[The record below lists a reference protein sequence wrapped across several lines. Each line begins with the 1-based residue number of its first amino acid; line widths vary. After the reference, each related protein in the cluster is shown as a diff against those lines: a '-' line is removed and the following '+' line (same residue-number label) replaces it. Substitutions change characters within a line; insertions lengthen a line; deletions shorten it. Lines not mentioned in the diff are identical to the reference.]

1 MTARTMLALGA
12 ATLALL
18 AGATAADLS
27 NGPATVDRAAAAEI
41 TPVATPTHVSNAK
54 LKRVDAVELGAE
66 SIVLRRGERTVAV
79 ASMRDSRTT
88 VSLLNRLFGTPS
100 RTQTAEGDGG
110 RCFPAGTTYT
120 WGGAIRVAA
129 LSTPSSLGNSLEVR
143 VLRDDVR
150 SRTGGIVELTGP
162 DDVQVGD
169 DIAHRI
175 DDAAHADRES
185 LGSGDSEA
193 WQLLLAEG
201 WPSDSD
207 GAGTNGVSALT
218 DGTTVTV
225 IGSPM
230 PVNAVHGC

>member
-1 MTARTMLALGA
+1 MLALGA

-27 NGPATVDRAAAAEI
+27 SGPRTDDRAVAAEV
-41 TPVATPTHVSNAK
+41 TPVPTPTRVSNAK
-54 LKRVDAVELGAE
+54 LKRVDAVELDAE
-66 SIVLRRGERTVAV
+66 TITLRRGDRTVAV
-79 ASMRDSRTT
+79 VSMRESRTT
-88 VSLLNRLFGTPS
+88 VALLDRLFGTPS

-120 WGGAIRVAA
+120 WGGAVRVAA
-129 LSTPSSLGNSLEVR
+129 LSTPSDLGNSLEVR

-150 SRTGGIVELTGP
+150 SRTGGIVELSGP
-162 DDVQVGD
+162 DGVQVGD
-169 DIAHRI
+169 DIARRI
-175 DDAAHADRES
+175 DDATKTDRES

-193 WQLLLAEG
+193 WQLLLAAG
-201 WPSDSD
+201 WPSDAD
-207 GAGTNGVSALT
+207 GAGSNGVSALT

-230 PVNAVHGC
+230 PVNAEHGC